1 MRNPS
6 CPRRSFR
13 FSLLALV
20 CVIALL
26 SALSLVA
33 QTTLSTG
40 SITGTVSDPS
50 GALVSDAK
58 VEVTNV
64 ATGQKIALTSNAAG
78 SFSTGPLQPGTY
90 KVQVAAK
97 GFNTIIQTTVVQVGN
112 TATVNA
118 KLAVGQESTVVDV
131 QGTTVAVN
139 TEQAT
144 VQGVLTSAQIENLPV
159 NGRNFLD
166 LAQLEP
172 GVQIQ
177 DGQNFDPT
185 KAGYSSI
192 SFGGRFGR
200 TARVNVDGVDVS
212 DETVGTTTADIPASA
227 IDEFQLSQSSL
238 DLSQDLTSSGAVN
251 VTTRSGTNTLHGE
264 AFGFFRDH
272 SLNAAS
278 PGGQDLYS
286 QRDQY
291 GARLGGPIIKNKLF
305 FFGDGER
312 TKQASLA
319 PVVLSGTP
327 FESSGAGFSQPFIED
342 NLIGKVDYN
351 LSNGAKAFY
360 RYSYFK
366 NSLLA
371 TFGLGFSVYDNR
383 DITRQH
389 VAGFDFS
396 TGNFTHSIRFSYL
409 KFQNQIVDS
418 TLSNSS
424 LPFCCTGLEI
434 SAGSFFVGPNL
445 LAPQSTPQSN
455 REIKYDGSH
464 IYHSHTIRYGVSYN
478 HIQGGGFAD
487 FYGTAPRVSFSTT
500 AANCG
505 SSGTESCVDFAAAGP
520 YPGVNGAG
528 PESNP
533 LNWDMNRL
541 RVGNGQGFSTLQPAL
556 GFPAGGLGPD
566 NRIGLY
572 IGDSWKVKP
581 NLTLS
586 LGLRYD
592 RDTGRTDSDLPADPN
607 INAAFPGY
615 GNRVAQ
621 ANLNLAPQF
630 GFAWDPNKNGKTVI
644 RGGVGLFFENVIWNN
659 VLFDRPARLQTGAFN
674 AVSNACL
681 SGAPQPV
688 PVSLSISPTGT
699 ITPPAGVCGNNVHIG
714 DVIPQIQT
722 FWQQVLA
729 GNTFDPHTPNPNY
742 AGTLIGEGLGQPAFL
757 FAPNYKTP
765 RSVQMNLGIQ
775 REIRHGMVLSADYL
789 RNIETRTLLAIDVN
803 KVGDISTFNLGGAQA
818 AIASVIANCGLGGT
832 VASTYSGNC
841 ALDPLTGSDDGGS
854 YGTVDNPAHPASID
868 DYVGNGL
875 GVPNDVAG
883 VGCSQD
889 PSLGGLGHPCAF
901 SGINPAQNSA
911 FFLKPIGRSVYNALQ
926 LKFVQNVTNPVR
938 GVKALNFQVAYS
950 LSNFSNTGGAQLTG
964 TSADSD
970 QDFVLQT
977 ADNNNPGRYY
987 GPALLDR
994 THQISF
1000 GGYADVPG
1008 GFRLGLIAHFYSP
1021 LSSAIV
1027 SPNFGDVG
1035 EIYRT
1040 DFTGDG
1046 TVGDPLPGT
1055 HFGQFDRGTNASN
1068 LNALISKYNTSQ
1080 ANQAT
1085 PAGNVL
1091 VQNGLMSIGDLQ
1103 ALGGVSPTI
1112 DPAPAGQVNYSWLRA
1127 LDFRL
1132 AWRHTFKDRFTI
1144 EPSVGFFNLPNFSN
1158 FNLPPNTMN
1167 GILFGAGSGSINGT
1181 TRADNE
1187 AFRVGNGT
1195 GVYALGAQRQIEFG
1209 LRFVF

>member
-1 MRNPS
+1 MLNLNFQRLG
-6 CPRRSFR
+6 FR
-13 FSLLALV
+13 ICLLALTT
-20 CVIALL
+20 AFLL
-26 SALSLVA
+26 SAALLLA

-40 SITGTVSDPS
+40 SIVGTVTDPS
-50 GALVSDAK
+50 GAVVDGAK
-58 VEVTNV
+58 VVIANTGTNQTVT
-64 ATGQKIALTSNAAG
+64 LTSNSAG
-78 SFSTGPLQPGTY
+78 AFSTGPLDPGTY
-90 KVQVAAK
+90 KVQVSAK
-97 GFNTIIQTTVVQVGN
+97 GFSSISQTVTVQVGN
-112 TATVNA
+112 TASMNA
-118 KLAVGQESTVVDV
+118 KLALGAESTVVEV
-131 QGTTVAVN
+131 QGSEVQVN

-144 VQGVLTSAQIENLPV
+144 VQGVLTSTQIENLPV

-227 IDEFQLSQSSL
+227 IDEFQISQSSL

-251 VTTRSGTNTLHGE
+251 VTTKSGTNTLRGE

-272 SLNAAS
+272 SMAAAAS
-278 PGGQDLYS
+278 GGQDLYS

-312 TKQASLA
+312 TKQASFA

-327 FESSGAGFSQPFIED
+327 FASDGAGFSQPFIED

-371 TFGLGFSVYDNR
+371 TFGLGFSVYDNK

-389 VAGFDFS
+389 VVGFDFN
-396 TGNFTHSIRFSYL
+396 TGSFSHSIRFSYL
-409 KFQNQIVDS
+409 KFQNQIVDA
-418 TLSNSS
+418 TLKNNS

-434 SAGSFFVGPNL
+434 SSGSFFVGPNL

-455 REIKYDGSH
+455 REIKYDGSK
-464 IYHSHTIRYGVSYN
+464 IYHSHTLRYGVSFN
-478 HIQGGGFAD
+478 HVQGGGFAS
-487 FYGTAPRVSFSTT
+487 FYGTAPRVSFSTS

-505 SSGTESCVDFAAAGP
+505 STGIESCLDFANGGP
-520 YPGVNGAG
+520 FPGGSA
-528 PESNP
+528 NP
-533 LNWDMNRL
+533 LNWDVNRL
-541 RVGNGQGFSTLQPAL
+541 RVGNGQGYSTLQAAL

-572 IGDSWKVKP
+572 VGDSWKIKP

-592 RDTGRTDSDLPADPN
+592 RDTGRTDSDLPAIPE
-607 INAAFPGY
+607 INAQFPGY
-615 GNRVAQ
+615 GNAVRQ
-621 ANLNLAPQF
+621 ANMNLAPQI
-630 GFAWDPNKNGKTVI
+630 GFAWDPSKNGKTVV
-644 RGGVGLFFENVIWNN
+644 RGGVGLFYENVIWNN
-659 VLFDRPARLQTGAFN
+659 VLFDRPERLRTGAFN
-674 AVSNACL
+674 AVTSACL
-681 SGAPQPV
+681 SGGPAPV
-688 PVSLSISPTGT
+688 PVSASFAPGGT
-699 ITPPAGVCGNNVHIG
+699 ITPAAGICGNDVHVG
-714 DVIPQIQT
+714 SVIPQIMS

-729 GNTFDPHTPNPNY
+729 GNTFDPKNPNPNFV
-742 AGTLIGEGLGQPAFL
+742 GMSLSQGLGVPGPSL
-757 FAPNYKTP
+757 FAPNYQTP
-765 RSVQMNLGIQ
+765 RSVQINFGIQ

-789 RNIETRTLLAIDVN
+789 RNIETHTLLGVDVN
-803 KVGDISTFNLGGAQA
+803 RVGDISTFSLAGAQA
-818 AIASVIANCGLGGT
+818 AIATTLANCGAAS
-832 VASTYSGNC
+832 VAASYSGKC
-841 ALDPLTGSDDGGS
+841 PTDPATGK
-854 YGTVDNPAHPASID
+854 TDNWTPRPADIT
-868 DYVGNGL
+868 DYAGNGL
-875 GVPNDVAG
+875 STPNDSTGG
-883 VGCSQD
+883 VGCAS
-889 PSLGGLGHPCAF
+889 GLGRPCAF
-901 SGINPAQNSA
+901 GGVNANQNQA

-926 LKFVQNVTNPVR
+926 MKLTDNVNKPFR
-938 GVKALNFQVAYS
+938 GVKAVNFQVAYS

-964 TSADSD
+964 TPADSD
-970 QDFVLQT
+970 QDFVLSA
-977 ADNNNPGRYY
+977 ADNNRPGRYY

-1027 SPNFGDVG
+1027 APNFGSAG
-1035 EIYRT
+1035 EIFRT

-1055 HFGQFDRGTNASN
+1055 HLGQFDRGTNAGS
-1068 LNALISKYNTSQ
+1068 LNNVISKYNTTLGGQ
-1080 ANQAT
+1080 PT
-1085 PAGNVL
+1085 PAGGVL
-1091 VQNGLMSIGDLQ
+1091 IQNNLMTAADLQ
-1103 ALGGVSPTI
+1103 ALGGVAPVI
-1112 DPAPAGQVNYSWLRA
+1112 DSAPVGQVNFTWLRA
-1127 LDFRL
+1127 LDLKL
-1132 AWRHTFKDRFTI
+1132 AWRHTFMDRFTI
-1144 EPSVGFFNLPNFSN
+1144 EPSVGFYNLPNFSN
-1158 FNLPPNTMN
+1158 FNLPPNVMN
-1167 GILFGAGSGSINGT
+1167 GILFGAGNGSINGT

-1195 GVYALGAQRQIEFG
+1195 GVYGLGAQRQIEFG

>member
-1 MRNPS
+1 MSNFSSSRPNT
-6 CPRRSFR
+6 R
-13 FSLLALV
+13 FSLLTLIGMLLMLSTTLV
-20 CVIALL
+20 
-26 SALSLVA
+26 SA

-40 SITGTVSDPS
+40 SIGGTVTDPS
-50 GALVSDAK
+50 GAVVDGAK
-58 VEVTNV
+58 VVIVNTGTNQTV
-64 ATGQKIALTSNAAG
+64 ALTSNSAG
-78 SFSTGPLQPGTY
+78 AFSTGPLDPGSY
-90 KVQVAAK
+90 KVQVSAK
-97 GFNTIIQTTVVQVGN
+97 GFSTVSQIVQVQVGN

-118 KLAVGQESTVVDV
+118 KLALGAETTVVEV
-131 QGTTVAVN
+131 QGSAVQVN

-144 VQGVLTSAQIENLPV
+144 VQGVLTSEQIENLPV

-212 DETVGTTTADIPASA
+212 DETVGTTTADVPASA
-227 IDEFQLSQSSL
+227 IDEFQISQSSL

-251 VTTRSGTNTLHGE
+251 VTTKSGTNTLHGE

-272 SLNAAS
+272 SMGAAA
-278 PGGQDLYS
+278 PGGQDLYN

-291 GARLGGPIIKNKLF
+291 GARLGGPVIKNKLF
-305 FFGDGER
+305 FFADGER
-312 TKQASLA
+312 TKQASFA
-319 PVVLSGTP
+319 PVVLTGTP
-327 FESSGAGFSQPFIED
+327 FASDGVGFSSPFIED

-351 LSNGAKAFY
+351 LGNGAKAFY

-371 TFGLGFSVYDNR
+371 TFGLGFSLYDNK

-389 VAGFDFS
+389 VVGFDFNS
-396 TGNFTHSIRFSYL
+396 GSFSHSIRFSYL
-409 KFQNQIVDS
+409 KFQNQIVDA
-418 TLSNSS
+418 TVGNSA

-434 SAGSFFVGPNL
+434 SSGSFFVGPNL

-455 REIKYDGSH
+455 REIKYDGSK
-464 IYHSHTIRYGVSYN
+464 IFHSHTIRYGVSFN
-478 HIQGGGFAD
+478 HVQGGGFAS
-487 FYGTAPRVSFSTT
+487 FYGTAPRVSFSTS
-500 AANCG
+500 ASNCG
-505 SSGTESCVDFAAAGP
+505 SSGSESCSDFANAGP
-520 YPGVNGAG
+520 YTDGGVVGAA
-528 PESNP
+528 NP
-533 LNWDMNRL
+533 LNWDVSRL

-572 IGDSWKVKP
+572 VGDSWKIKP

-615 GNRVAQ
+615 GNRVKQ
-621 ANLNLAPQF
+621 ANLNFAPQI
-630 GFAWDPNKNGKTVI
+630 GFAWDPSKNGKTVI

-674 AVSNACL
+674 AVTAAC
-681 SGAPQPV
+681 SGGNPQPV
-688 PVSLSISPTGT
+688 PVSSGTISPVG
-699 ITPPAGVCGNNVHIG
+699 ICGNDVRIG
-714 DVIPQIQT
+714 DVVPQILG

-742 AGTLIGEGLGQPAFL
+742 AGTLLAEGLGQPAFL

-765 RSVQMNLGIQ
+765 RSVQINFGIQ
-775 REIRHGMVLSADYL
+775 REIRHGMVLTADYL

-803 KVGDISTFNLGGAQA
+803 KVGDISTFNLGGATQA
-818 AIASVIANCGLGGT
+818 ITDTNAAFGCPAGPGGVDCAISGINHGG
-832 VASTYSGNC
+832 VG
-841 ALDPLTGSDDGGS
+841 
-854 YGTVDNPAHPASID
+854 ASID
-868 DYVGNGL
+868 DYVGFGL
-875 GVPNDVAG
+875 GTPNDASG
-883 VGCSQD
+883 VGCNQ
-889 PSLGGLGHPCAF
+889 PVAAGGFAHPCGF
-901 SGINPAQNSA
+901 GGVNSNQNSA
-911 FFLKPIGRSVYNALQ
+911 FFLKPVGRSVYNALQ
-926 LKFVQNVTNPVR
+926 MKLTQNVNNPMR
-938 GVKALNFQVAYS
+938 GVKALNFQISYS
-950 LSNFSNTGGAQLTG
+950 LSNFSNTGGAQFTG
-964 TSADSD
+964 TPGDSD
-970 QDFVLQT
+970 QDFVLQA

-1027 SPNFGDVG
+1027 APNFGDVA
-1035 EIYRT
+1035 EIFRT

-1046 TVGDPLPGT
+1046 SVGDPVPGT
-1055 HFGQFDRGTNASN
+1055 HLGQFDRGTDASS
-1068 LNALISKYNTSQ
+1068 LNSLISHYNTTQ
-1080 ANQAT
+1080 GNQPT

-1091 VQNGLMSIGDLQ
+1091 VQNGLMTAAQLQ
-1103 ALGGVSPTI
+1103 ALGGVSPMI
-1112 DPAPAGQVNYSWLRA
+1112 DAAPGSQVNFTWLRA
-1127 LDFRL
+1127 LDLKL
-1132 AWRHTFKDRFTI
+1132 AWRHTFHDRFTI
-1144 EPSVGFFNLPNFSN
+1144 EPSVGFYNLPNFVN
-1158 FNLPPNTMN
+1158 YNLPPNTMN
-1167 GILFGAGSGSINGT
+1167 GILFGAGNGSINGT
-1181 TRADNE
+1181 TPGGGRCDPNDPNACGNNS
-1187 AFRVGNGT
+1187 FRVGNGT
-1195 GVYALGAQRQIEFG
+1195 GVYSLGAPRQIEFG

>member
-1 MRNPS
+1 MNSNSPRPS
-6 CPRRSFR
+6 MKFG
-13 FSLLALV
+13 LLV
-20 CVIALL
+20 VSMFVLL
-26 SALSLVA
+26 SSAILAA

-40 SITGTVSDPS
+40 SIVGTVTDPS
-50 GALVSDAK
+50 GAVVSGAK
-58 VEVTNV
+58 VVVTNKG
-64 ATGQKIALTSNAAG
+64 TNQTFTLTSNSAG
-78 SFSTGPLQPGTY
+78 AFSTGPLDPGAY
-90 KVQVAAK
+90 NVQVSSK
-97 GFNTIIQTTVVQVGN
+97 GFSTVSESITVQVGN
-112 TATVNA
+112 TASVNA
-118 KLAVGQESTVVDV
+118 RLALGQESTVVEV
-131 QGTTVAVN
+131 QGSTVQVN

-144 VQGVLTSAQIENLPV
+144 VQGVLTSNQIENLPV

-227 IDEFQLSQSSL
+227 IDEFQISQSSL

-251 VTTRSGTNTLHGE
+251 VTTKAGTNTLHGE

-272 SLNAAS
+272 STAAAAS
-278 PGGQDLYS
+278 GGQDLYS

-291 GARLGGPIIKNKLF
+291 GARLGGPVIKNKLF

-312 TKQASLA
+312 TKQASFA

-327 FESSGAGFSQPFIED
+327 FAGIGVGFSQPFIED

-371 TFGLGFSVYDNR
+371 TFGLGFSVYDNK

-389 VAGFDFS
+389 VVGFDFS
-396 TGNFTHSIRFSYL
+396 SGSFTHSIRFSYL

-418 TLSNSS
+418 TLNNSS

-434 SAGSFFVGPNL
+434 SSGSFFVGPNL

-455 REIKYDGSH
+455 HEIKYDGSK
-464 IYHSHTIRYGVSYN
+464 IYHSHTFRYGVSYN

-487 FYGTAPRVSFSTT
+487 FYGSAPRVSFSTS

-505 SSGTESCVDFAAAGP
+505 ASGAESCLAFANAGP
-520 YPGVNGAG
+520 FAG
-528 PESNP
+528 GSANP
-533 LNWDMNRL
+533 LNWDMSRL
-541 RVGNGQGFSTLQPAL
+541 RVGNGQGFSTLESAL

-572 IGDSWKVKP
+572 VGDSWKIKP

-621 ANLNLAPQF
+621 SNLNFAPQI
-630 GFAWDPNKNGKTVI
+630 GFAWDPNRNGKTVV
-644 RGGVGLFFENVIWNN
+644 RGGIGLFYENVIWNN

-681 SGAPQPV
+681 GGAPQPV
-688 PVSLSISPTGT
+688 PVSTGT
-699 ITPPAGVCGNNVHIG
+699 IAPPAGVCGNGVYIG
-714 DVIPQIQT
+714 SVIPQITT

-729 GNTFDPHTPNPNY
+729 GNAFDPHTPNPNY
-742 AGTLIGEGLGQPAFL
+742 AGTLLNEGLGQPAFL

-765 RSVQMNLGIQ
+765 VSVQMNFGIQ
-775 REIRHGMVLSADYL
+775 REIRHGMVLSVDYL
-789 RNIETRTLLAIDVN
+789 RNVETRTLLAVDVN
-803 KVGDISTFNLGGAQA
+803 KVGDISTFNMGGATQA
-818 AIASVIANCGLGGT
+818 INATNASFGCPAGAGGVDCAIAAGATIDNYVGFGLGT
-832 VASTYSGNC
+832 
-841 ALDPLTGSDDGGS
+841 
-854 YGTVDNPAHPASID
+854 
-868 DYVGNGL
+868 
-875 GVPNDVAG
+875 PNDVGG
-883 VGCSQD
+883 VGCAQD
-889 PSLGGLGHPCAF
+889 PAVGGLGHACAF
-901 SGINPAQNSA
+901 GGVNPMQNQA

-926 LKFVQNVTNPVR
+926 MKLVENVNKPFR
-938 GVKALNFQVAYS
+938 GVKAMNFQVAYS

-964 TSADSD
+964 TPGDSD
-970 QDFVLQT
+970 QDFVLSA
-977 ADNNNPGRYY
+977 ADYNKPGRYY

-1027 SPNFGDVG
+1027 APNFGDVG

-1046 TVGDPLPGT
+1046 TVGDPVPGT
-1055 HFGQFDRGTNASN
+1055 HLGQFERGTDAGS
-1068 LNALISKYNTSQ
+1068 LVGLINRYNSSVSGQ
-1080 ANQAT
+1080 PT

-1091 VQNGLMSIGDLQ
+1091 VQNGLMTASQL
-1103 ALGGVSPTI
+1103 ASLGGVAPHICLPPPAI
-1112 DPAPAGQVNYSWLRA
+1112 DPDPSCSAPDSAGNQVNFTWLRA
-1127 LDFRL
+1127 LDLKL
-1132 AWRHTFKDRFTI
+1132 AWRHTFMDRFTI
-1144 EPSVGFFNLPNFSN
+1144 EPSVGFYNLPNFSN

-1167 GILFGAGSGSINGT
+1167 GILFGNGNGSINGT
-1181 TRADNE
+1181 TRLDNE
-1187 AFRVGNGT
+1187 SFRVGNGT
-1195 GVYALGAQRQIEFG
+1195 GVYGLGAQRQIEFG

>member
-1 MRNPS
+1 MNRQFSHPGA
-6 CPRRSFR
+6 R
-13 FSLLALV
+13 FSILALV
-20 CVIALL
+20 GLFVVFTATL
-26 SALSLVA
+26 LVA

-40 SITGTVSDPS
+40 SINGTVTDPS
-50 GALVSDAK
+50 GAVVSDAK
-58 VEVTNV
+58 VSITNTS
-64 ATGQKIALTSNAAG
+64 TGQSVALTSNSAG
-78 SFSTGPLQPGTY
+78 AFSTGPLPPGTY
-90 KVQVAAK
+90 KVQVTAK
-97 GFNTIIQTTVVQVGN
+97 GFSTVSQTVVVQVGN
-112 TATVNA
+112 TATVNP
-118 KLAVGQESTVVDV
+118 KLSVGQESTVVEV
-131 QGTTVAVN
+131 QGSTVQVN

-200 TARVNVDGVDVS
+200 TARINVDGVDVS

-278 PGGQDLYS
+278 PGGQDLYM

-291 GARLGGPIIKNKLF
+291 GARLGGPVIKNKLF

-312 TKQASLA
+312 TKQASFA

-327 FESSGAGFSQPFIED
+327 YASVGTGFSSPFIED

-371 TFGLGFSVYDNR
+371 TFGLGFSLYDNK

-389 VAGFDFS
+389 VVGFDFS
-396 TGNFTHSIRFSYL
+396 SGSFTHSIRFSYL
-409 KFQNQIVDS
+409 KFQNQIVDATRS
-418 TLSNSS
+418 DTS
-424 LPFCCTGLEI
+424 LPFCCTGLEL
-434 SAGSFFVGPNL
+434 SSGSFFVGPNF

-455 REIKYDGSH
+455 REIKYDGSK
-464 IYHSHTIRYGVSYN
+464 IYHSHTLRYGVSFN
-478 HIQGGGFAD
+478 HVQGGGFAD
-487 FYGTAPRVSFSTT
+487 FYGTAPRVSWSTNSTT
-500 AANCG
+500 EAFAANGPFAGG
-505 SSGTESCVDFAAAGP
+505 SA
-520 YPGVNGAG
+520 
-528 PESNP
+528 NP
-533 LNWDMNRL
+533 LNYPVNRL
-541 RVGNGQGFSTLQPAL
+541 RVGNGEGFSTLQPAL

-572 IGDSWKVKP
+572 VGDSWKVKP

-592 RDTGRTDSDLPADPN
+592 RDTGRTDSDLPAIPE
-607 INAAFPGY
+607 INAQFPGY
-615 GNRVAQ
+615 GNAVHQ
-621 ANLNLAPQF
+621 ANLNFAPQF
-630 GFAWDPNKNGKTVI
+630 GFAWDPKSNGRTVV
-644 RGGVGLFFENVIWNN
+644 RGGVGLFYENVIWNN
-659 VLFDRPARLQTGAFN
+659 VLFDRPERLRTGAFN
-674 AVSNACL
+674 AVTSACL
-681 SGAPQPV
+681 GGSPQPV
-688 PVSLSISPTGT
+688 PVSASFAPGGTISPSG
-699 ITPPAGVCGNNVHIG
+699 ICGNDVHVG
-714 DVIPQIQT
+714 SVTQQILS

-729 GNTFDPHTPNPNY
+729 GNPFNPQNPNPNFV
-742 AGTLIGEGLGQPAFL
+742 GTSLSQGLGVPGPAL
-757 FAPNYKTP
+757 FAPNYQTP
-765 RSVQMNLGIQ
+765 RSVQINFGIQ
-775 REIRHGMVLSADYL
+775 REIRHGMVFSADFL

-803 KVGDISTFNLGGAQA
+803 KVGDISTFSMAGAQA
-818 AIASVIANCGLGGT
+818 AIATTLANCGVAT
-832 VASTYSGNC
+832 VAASYSAAGC
-841 ALDPLTGSDDGGS
+841 PTDPATGTTDK
-854 YGTVDNPAHPASID
+854 GTWKPRPADIT
-868 DYVGNGL
+868 DYAGNGL
-875 GVPNDVAG
+875 STPNDSVG
-883 VGCSQD
+883 VGCAQSVAA
-889 PSLGGLGHPCAF
+889 GGLGGPCAF
-901 SGINPAQNSA
+901 GGVNANQNQA

-926 LKFVQNVTNPVR
+926 MKLVENVNKPFR
-938 GVKALNFQVAYS
+938 GVKAMNFQAAYS

-964 TSADSD
+964 TPADSD
-970 QDFVLQT
+970 QDFVLQA
-977 ADNNNPGRYY
+977 ADNNKPGRYY

-1000 GGYADVPG
+1000 GGYVDVPG
-1008 GFRLGLIAHFYSP
+1008 GFRFGLIAHFYSP

-1027 SPNFGDVG
+1027 APNFGSTG
-1035 EIYRT
+1035 EIFRT

-1046 TVGDPLPGT
+1046 TVGDPVPGT
-1055 HFGQFDRGTNASN
+1055 HLGQFERGTDAGS
-1068 LNALISKYNTSQ
+1068 LVGLINRYNGAVAGQ
-1080 ANQAT
+1080 PT

-1091 VQNGLMSIGDLQ
+1091 IKNNLMTAADLA
-1103 ALGGVSPTI
+1103 ALGGVAPHVCLPPPAVDPDPSCSAPDSP
-1112 DPAPAGQVNYSWLRA
+1112 GNQVNFSWLRA
-1127 LDFRL
+1127 LDLKL
-1132 AWRHTFKDRFTI
+1132 AWRHTFHDRFTI
-1144 EPSVGFFNLPNFSN
+1144 EPSVGFYNLPNFSN

-1167 GILFGAGSGSINGT
+1167 GILFGNGNGSINGT
-1181 TRADNE
+1181 TRLDNE
-1187 AFRVGNGT
+1187 SFRVGNGT
-1195 GVYALGAQRQIEFG
+1195 GVYGLGAQRQIEFG

>member
-1 MRNPS
+1 MLTPNS
-6 CPRRSFR
+6 PRRSTAFVLV
-13 FSLLALV
+13 SLCALV
-20 CVIALL
+20 IFGY
-26 SALSLVA
+26 SSLFA

-40 SITGTVSDPS
+40 SINGTVADPT
-50 GALVSDAK
+50 GAVVSNAK
-58 VEVTNV
+58 VTIVS
-64 ATGQKIALTSNAAG
+64 ASTGQKVELTSNAAG
-78 SFSTGPLQPGTY
+78 VFSSGPLAPDTY
-90 KVQVAAK
+90 KVQVSAK
-97 GFNTIIQTTVVQVGN
+97 GFSTVSQNVVVQVGN
-112 TATVNA
+112 TASVNA
-118 KLAVGQESTVVDV
+118 KLAVGQESTVVEV
-131 QGTTVAVN
+131 QGSSVQVN

-144 VQGVLTSAQIENLPV
+144 VQGVLTSSQIENLPV

-200 TARVNVDGVDVS
+200 TARINVDGVDVS

-251 VTTRSGTNTLHGE
+251 VTTRSGTNALHGE
-264 AFGFFRDH
+264 AFGFLRDH
-272 SLNAAS
+272 SLDAAS
-278 PGGQDLYS
+278 PGGQDLYM
-286 QRDQY
+286 QRQQY
-291 GARLGGPIIKNKLF
+291 GARLGGPIVKNKLF

-312 TKQASLA
+312 TKQGSFA
-319 PVVLSGTP
+319 PVILTGTP
-327 FESSGAGFSQPFIED
+327 FESDGSGFSQPFIED

-366 NSLLA
+366 NSLQA

-389 VAGFDFS
+389 VVGFDFS
-396 TGNFTHSIRFSYL
+396 TGSYTHSFRASYL

-418 TLSNSS
+418 TVGNNA
-424 LPFCCTGLEI
+424 LPYCCTGLEI
-434 SAGSFFVGPNL
+434 SSGSFFVGPNL

-455 REIKYDGSH
+455 REVKYDGSK
-464 IYHSHTIRYGVSYN
+464 IYHSHTLRYGVSYN

-487 FYGTAPRVSFSTT
+487 FYGTAPRVSFTTSST
-500 AANCG
+500 NCG
-505 SSGTESCVDFAAAGP
+505 ASGTESCLDFANAGP
-520 YPGVNGAG
+520 FSGGAA
-528 PESNP
+528 NP

-541 RVGNGQGFSTLQPAL
+541 RVGNGQGFSTLEAAL

-572 IGDSWKVKP
+572 VGDSWKIKP
-581 NLTLS
+581 NFTLS
-586 LGLRYD
+586 FGLRYD

-615 GNRVAQ
+615 GNRVNQ
-621 ANLNLAPQF
+621 PNLNFAPQL
-630 GFAWDPNKNGKTVI
+630 GFAWDPSKNGKTVV

-674 AVSNACL
+674 AVTSACL
-681 SGAPQPV
+681 GGSPQPV
-688 PVSLSISPTGT
+688 PVSSGTISPA
-699 ITPPAGVCGNNVHIG
+699 AGICGNDVYIG
-714 DVIPQIQT
+714 NVIPQIQT

-742 AGTLIGEGLGQPAFL
+742 AGTLLAEGLGQPADL
-757 FAPNYKTP
+757 FAPDYKTP
-765 RSVQMNLGIQ
+765 RSVQINFGIQ
-775 REIRHGMVLSADYL
+775 HEIRHGMVFSADYL
-789 RNIETRTLLAIDVN
+789 RNVETRTLLAIDVN
-803 KVGDISTFNLGGAQA
+803 KVGDISTFNKGA
-818 AIASVIANCGLGGT
+818 AIAAITATNAAFGCPAGPGGVDCAISGVNNV
-832 VASTYSGNC
+832 VAGQPVGAT
-841 ALDPLTGSDDGGS
+841 
-854 YGTVDNPAHPASID
+854 ID
-868 DYVGNGL
+868 DYVTNGL
-875 GVPNDVAG
+875 GIPNDVGG
-883 VGCSQD
+883 VGCAQ
-889 PSLGGLGHPCAF
+889 PTAAGGTGYGCAFGGL
-901 SGINPAQNSA
+901 NQMQNSA
-911 FFLKPIGRSVYNALQ
+911 LFLKPIGRSVYNALQ
-926 LKFVQNVTNPVR
+926 MKLVENVNAPVR
-938 GVKALNFQVAYS
+938 GVKALNFQFSYS

-964 TSADSD
+964 TPGDSD
-970 QDFVLQT
+970 QDFVLSA
-977 ADNNNPGRYY
+977 ADNNRPGRYY

-1027 SPNFGDVG
+1027 APNFGDVG

-1055 HFGQFDRGTNASN
+1055 HLGQFDRGTNASN
-1068 LNALISKYNTSQ
+1068 LNALISSYNTTFGGQ
-1080 ANQAT
+1080 PT

-1091 VQNGLMSIGDLQ
+1091 VQNGLMTATQLSE
-1103 ALGGVSPTI
+1103 LGGVAPMI
-1112 DPAPAGQVNYSWLRA
+1112 DPAPAGQVNFTWLRA
-1127 LDFRL
+1127 LDLKL
-1132 AWRHTFKDRFTI
+1132 AWRHTFHDRFTI
-1144 EPSVGFFNLPNFSN
+1144 EPSVGFYNLPNFSN

-1167 GILFGAGSGSINGT
+1167 GILFGAGNGSINGT
-1181 TRADNE
+1181 TSADNE

-1195 GVYALGAQRQIEFG
+1195 GVYGVGSQRQIEFG

>member
-1 MRNPS
+1 MLDLS
-6 CPRRSFR
+6 SPRSRTSYG
-13 FSLLALV
+13 LLALACLFV
-20 CVIALL
+20 LL
-26 SALSLVA
+26 TSFGVFA

-58 VEVTNV
+58 IEVTNV
-64 ATGQKIALTSNAAG
+64 ATGQKLQLTSNAAG
-78 SFSTGPLQPGTY
+78 SFTTGALQPGTY
-90 KVQVAAK
+90 KVQVSAK
-97 GFNTIIQTTVVQVGN
+97 GFNSIVQTTVVQVGN

-131 QGTTVAVN
+131 QGTSVAVN

-144 VQGVLTSAQIENLPV
+144 VQGVLTSEQVENLPV

-200 TARVNVDGVDVS
+200 TARINVDGVDVS

-251 VTTRSGTNTLHGE
+251 VTTRSGTNALHGE

-272 SLNAAS
+272 SLDAAS
-278 PGGQDLYS
+278 AGGQDLYS
-286 QRDQY
+286 QRSQY
-291 GARLGGPIIKNKLF
+291 GARLGGPFIKNKLF

-312 TKQASLA
+312 TKQNSLA
-319 PVVLSGTP
+319 PVVLTGTP
-327 FESSGAGFSQPFIED
+327 FEGVGNGFSQPFIED

-366 NSLLA
+366 NSLEA

-389 VAGFDFS
+389 VVGFDFS
-396 TGNFTHSIRFSYL
+396 TGSFTHSIRFSYL

-418 TLSNSS
+418 TANNPS
-424 LPFCCTGLEI
+424 LPYSSTGLEI
-434 SAGSFFVGPNL
+434 SSGSFFVGPNL

-455 REIKYDGSH
+455 HEIKYDGSH

-487 FYGTAPRVSFSTT
+487 FYGTAPRVSFTSS
-500 AANCG
+500 ASNCG
-505 SSGTESCVDFAAAGP
+505 ASGTESCQAFAAAGP
-520 YPGVNGAG
+520 YPNGSA
-528 PESNP
+528 NP
-533 LNWDMNRL
+533 LNWDVNRL

-572 IGDSWKVKP
+572 VGDSWKIKP

-621 ANLNLAPQF
+621 PNLNFAPQI

-644 RGGVGLFFENVIWNN
+644 RGGIGLFYENVIWNN

-681 SGAPQPV
+681 GGAPQPV
-688 PVSLSISPTGT
+688 PVSSGTISPVG
-699 ITPPAGVCGNNVHIG
+699 ICGNNVRIG
-714 DVIPQIQT
+714 DVTPQILS

-742 AGTLIGEGLGQPAFL
+742 AGTLLGLGLGQPAFL

-765 RSVQMNLGIQ
+765 VSVQINLGFQ
-775 REIRHGMVLSADYL
+775 REIKHGLVFSADYL
-789 RNIETRTLLAIDVN
+789 RNVETRTLLAVDVN
-803 KVGDISTFNLGGAQA
+803 KVGDISTFSKTGAQA
-818 AIASVIANCGLGGT
+818 AIAAVEANCGLGSS

-841 ALDPLTGSDDGGS
+841 LLDPLTGSNDGGS
-854 YGTVDNPAHPASID
+854 YGTPDNPAHPASID

-889 PSLGGLGHPCAF
+889 PSLGGLGHACAF
-901 SGINPAQNSA
+901 GGVNPAQNTA

-926 LKFVQNVTNPVR
+926 MKLVQNVANPFR
-938 GVKALNFQVAYS
+938 GVKAMNFQVAYS
-950 LSNFSNTGGAQLTG
+950 FSNFSNTGGAPLTG
-964 TSADSD
+964 TSADND

-977 ADNNNPGRYY
+977 ADNNKPGRYY

-1000 GGYADVPG
+1000 GGYTDIPA

-1046 TVGDPLPGT
+1046 TVGDPVPGT
-1055 HFGQFDRGTNASN
+1055 HFGQFDRGTNAGN
-1068 LNALISKYNTSQ
+1068 LNALISRYNTTQ

-1091 VQNGLMSIGDLQ
+1091 IQNSLMSLADLQ

-1112 DPAPAGQVNYSWLRA
+1112 DPAPQGQVNYSWLRA
-1127 LDFRL
+1127 LDFRMS
-1132 AWRHTFKDRFTI
+1132 WRHTFKDRFTI
-1144 EPSVGFFNLPNFSN
+1144 EPSVAFYNLPNFSN

-1167 GILFGAGSGSINGT
+1167 GILLGAGNGSINGT

-1195 GVYALGAQRQIEFG
+1195 GVYGLGSQRQIEFG
-1209 LRFVF
+1209 LRLVF